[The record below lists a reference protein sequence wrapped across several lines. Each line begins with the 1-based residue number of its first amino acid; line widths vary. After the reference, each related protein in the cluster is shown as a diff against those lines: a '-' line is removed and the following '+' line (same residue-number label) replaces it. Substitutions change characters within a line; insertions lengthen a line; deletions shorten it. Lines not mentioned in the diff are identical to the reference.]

1 MHSQNNSTNI
11 KSNQDSS
18 IKIKKTLHLLRG
30 ILGQEQK
37 IRKIRLSNSQQL
49 VGKRIHRR
57 DVESQRETRTFSKL
71 KVAAMVS
78 VRLRIAILL
87 LLQTLNNKTVFN
99 LNYHKFLKKH

>member
-1 MHSQNNSTNI
+1 MLSQNNSTNI

-18 IKIKKTLHLLRG
+18 IKIKKMPHLLKG
-30 ILGQEQK
+30 IMGQEQK

-49 VGKRIHRR
+49 VGKRILRR
-57 DVESQRETRTFSKL
+57 DVESQREIRTFSKL
-71 KVAAMVS
+71 RVAMVS

-87 LLQTLNNKTVFN
+87 VLQTLNNRTVFN